1 MKKTKFKYLL
11 SIIATLSTITPLIA
25 ISCAEPVKKDNTNSN
40 TSDKNKNNP
49 TTENNNSDTNNSNGT
64 HSQQTEVP
72 QELKTITNK
81 SFDELFTLNFLNN
94 HQKTDIT
101 PETARNRT
109 QEVLEVKLKPA
120 FESQISIRLL
130 DVALEK
136 DANATGRLSFVIE
149 IKSKSSN
156 KKTIKTYPLTGFKTT
171 PMGISDDG
179 TIQYK
184 PSIQSPDEIQKYNS
198 LNQKQRFAKDN
209 EKYMEGLKRQYQ
221 NQGVSEVRKD
231 LKYNAER
238 AKKFNDIAKTI
249 GLDTYENNAY
259 KGLTL
264 PVYNN
269 DGTVEGLSFTGKS
282 NPEVFSDIDFLGR
295 NPYQSIGLARMLPNQ
310 TYKDIALQTFIGTF
324 SYKDDFKEDIER
336 VKRSKQ
342 EVESWSENGPE
353 LKKYKDQLKEIVE
366 QNRTIYEYDYQSRK
380 EKTTEPHD
388 IQSLEEE
395 HKKRNKEFDD
405 EIAKINAYTKQ
416 TIIDQHD
423 EKIKKYEADAK
434 LDTKF
439 RGGSGTL
446 SILDYEIPKDGKYPT
461 KWFFATNSHVAKLM
475 SSPTFQGF
483 SLTRLEPNVGLNTK
497 LKISGFEPL
506 LKTFQFN
513 GQNISQHVTKVYDA
527 LDYLESSPSQFLTK
541 ELQAKYNGVE
551 EMADFAVI
559 EVDFKTL
566 VEDQTISQSIYK
578 TAEFG
583 KNMSEN
589 RNANELAKEIT
600 NNYVAL
606 PDNKKTS
613 FLSTSYLKDYS
624 KIDFPILKDP
634 SKKVDELFALGYP
647 SSKEDFFLR
656 KYEDYKQY
664 ESRESYNSLW
674 TNSDYRFYYAQTNGE
689 DGPSN
694 IDEERLKK
702 GNWLSY
708 QIGLRTFADKPGIN
722 DAFLISPIRGNEL
735 YSTYDENKQLKQYI
749 NTGLQYMLRHYVP
762 IGGSSGSSVR
772 NQDYKIVGY
781 HSTIIPVAK
790 TDFVVALRSE
800 GFKYNG
806 AFGEYNLPQY
816 DLIYGGGEGQKTSY
830 RQALEKLANEHKL
843 SNTWIFQHGFAA
855 DNIPEEFKFK
865 DR

>member
-11 SIIATLSTITPLIA
+11 SIIATLSTITPLVA
-25 ISCAEPVKKDNTNSN
+25 ISCAEPVKKDNTNSD
-40 TSDKNKNNP
+40 TNKNNP
-49 TTENNNSDTNNSNGT
+49 TTENNNANTNNSNGT
-64 HSQQTEVP
+64 NSQQTEVP
-72 QELKTITNK
+72 QELKTIANK

-94 HQKTDIT
+94 RQKTDIT
-101 PETARNRT
+101 PETAKNRT
-109 QEVLEVKLKPA
+109 QEVLEVQPKSA

-130 DVALEK
+130 DVVLENN
-136 DANATGRLSFVIE
+136 ANATGRLSLVIE

-156 KKTIKTYPLTGFKTT
+156 AQTIKTYPLSGFKTT
-171 PMGISDDG
+171 FMGTSDDG
-179 TIQYK
+179 TIQYN
-184 PSIQSPDEIQKYNS
+184 PSIQSLDELQKYNS
-198 LNQKQRFAKDN
+198 LDQKQRFEKDN

-231 LKYNAER
+231 LKYNAEQ
-238 AKKFNDIAKTI
+238 AKKFNEIAKTI

-269 DGTVEGLSFTGKS
+269 DGTIEGLSFTGMS
-282 NPEVFSDIDFLGR
+282 NPEVFSDVDFLGR
-295 NPYQSIGLARMLPNQ
+295 NPFQSIGLARMLPNQ

-324 SYKDDFKEDIER
+324 SYRDGFVEEIKKAEN
-336 VKRSKQ
+336 SKQ
-342 EVESWSENGPE
+342 VVESWDESGPE

-366 QNRTIYEYDYQSRK
+366 QNRKIYKYDYESRK
-380 EKTTEPHD
+380 EKTQEPHD
-388 IQSLEEE
+388 IQSLEAEYV
-395 HKKRNKEFDD
+395 KRNKEFDD
-405 EIAKINAYTKQ
+405 EIKKIDAYTKQ
-416 TIIDQHD
+416 TIIKQHENQI
-423 EKIKKYEADAK
+423 EKYKADAAS
-434 LDTKF
+434 DAKF

-446 SILDYEIPKDGKYPT
+446 SILDYEIPKNGEYPT

-483 SLTRLEPNVGLNTK
+483 SLTRLDPSVGINTK
-497 LKISGFEPL
+497 LKTSGFESL
-506 LKTFQFN
+506 FKTFQFN
-513 GQNISQHVTKVYDA
+513 GENISKHVTKVYDA
-527 LDYLESSPSQFLTK
+527 LDYLNSSPSQFLTS
-541 ELQAKYNGVE
+541 ELKTKYNGIE

-559 EVDFKTL
+559 EVDFKSL
-566 VEDQTISQSIYK
+566 VEDSSITQSIYK
-578 TAEFG
+578 LAEFG
-583 KNMSEN
+583 KQLPKSNDPYQ
-589 RNANELAKEIT
+589 LAKEVT
-600 NNYVAL
+600 NDYFAL

-694 IDEERLKK
+694 IEEERLKK

-708 QIGLRTFADKPGIN
+708 QIGLRTFTDKPGLN

-735 YSTYDENKQLKQYI
+735 YSTYDENKQLKQYL

-781 HSTIIPVAK
+781 HSTIIPAAK

-800 GFKYNG
+800 GYDYKT
-806 AFGEYNLPQY
+806 AFGNYNLPQY
-816 DLIYGGGEGQKTSY
+816 DLIYGGGKDQKTSY
-830 RQALEKLANEHKL
+830 RQALEKLASANRL
-843 SNTWIFQHGFAA
+843 SNTWIFKNGFTK